1 MKPPVQSS
9 SPKIPRITPKESLIS
24 KIFGPFLDIRVKT
37 MGETPLFVSQ
47 ETIKAMIIDGD
58 RQYQDAF
65 EKGDRD
71 LQMWFDGYIR
81 ALYRV
86 LEYHDQ

>member
-1 MKPPVQSS
+1 
-9 SPKIPRITPKESLIS
+9 
-24 KIFGPFLDIRVKT
+24 

-47 ETIKAMIIDGD
+47 ETIKAMIIDGN
-58 RQYQDAF
+58 QLYEDAF
-65 EKGDRD
+65 EKGDRE
-71 LQMWFDGYIR
+71 LQMWHDGYIR

>member
-1 MKPPVQSS
+1 
-9 SPKIPRITPKESLIS
+9 
-24 KIFGPFLDIRVKT
+24 

-47 ETIKAMIIDGD
+47 ETIRAMIIDG
-58 RQYQDAF
+58 QQLYEDAF